1 MTLRR
6 SAQVLLAAAALA
18 AAGCGGDDKPD
29 KASAPSSAQDSP
41 SSAADV
47 QRELKVSTDLSKKPE
62 VPSLQGLP
70 PEKLVT
76 KDIVTGK
83 GPAAKVGDN
92 ITVEYVG
99 VSYSTDKEFDAS
111 WGKQPFTTELATT
124 GIIKGWVQ
132 GIPGMKAGGR
142 RVLVIPP
149 DLGYGDQGQQ
159 PDIAPSETLIFVIDL
174 KKVG

>member
-6 SAQVLLAAAALA
+6 SAQILLAAAALA
-18 AAGCGGDDKPD
+18 AAGCGGDDKSD
-29 KASAPSSAQDSP
+29 KASSPSASQDSA
-41 SSAADV
+41 SSTADV
-47 QRELKVSTDLSKKPE
+47 QSALKVSTDLSKKPE
-62 VPSLQGLP
+62 VPSLEGLP

-111 WGKQPFTTELATT
+111 WGKKPFTTALATT

-149 DLGYGDQGQQ
+149 DLGYGEQGQQ
-159 PDIAPSETLIFVIDL
+159 PDIAPFETLIFVIDL